1 MGHRASGDRRTL
13 KKCKKTQIANWKV
26 FPFELLC
33 SETGKMWNLKLTKK
47 GIFWEITRV
56 PNLLSCSPLPWD
68 DNTREC
74 WTRGENCNINLNCLG
89 FPSRINISLKR
100 YYWFVYL
107 FVYTLPYPLH
117 PVAGFSPMIFASIWD
132 VCHNVSPTHKAVWFN
147 TNTQSCVSTAIFKV
161 NKQDTGKPQAL
172 SLHQTPNTRHQTVK
186 NTKLF
191 Q

>member
-1 MGHRASGDRRTL
+1 M
-13 KKCKKTQIANWKV
+13 K
-26 FPFELLC
+26 
-33 SETGKMWNLKLTKK
+33 SEIDQKK
-47 GIFWEITRV
+47 GFFWKITRV

-117 PVAGFSPMIFASIWD
+117 PVAGFFSDDLCLNMRCLPQCLA
-132 VCHNVSPTHKAVWFN
+132 NTQRFN
-147 TNTQSCVSTAIFKV
+147 TQTQSCVSTAIFKV

-172 SLHQTPNTRHQTVK
+172 SPHQTQNC
-186 NTKLF
+186 
-191 Q
+191 

>member
-1 MGHRASGDRRTL
+1 M
-13 KKCKKTQIANWKV
+13 K
-26 FPFELLC
+26 
-33 SETGKMWNLKLTKK
+33 SEIDQKK
-47 GIFWEITRV
+47 GFFWKITRV

-89 FPSRINISLKR
+89 FPSWINISLKS

-117 PVAGFSPMIFASIWD
+117 PVAGFFSDDLCLNMRCLPQCLA
-132 VCHNVSPTHKAVWFN
+132 NTQRFN
-147 TNTQSCVSTAIFKV
+147 TQTQSCVSTAIFKV

-172 SLHQTPNTRHQTVK
+172 SPHQTQNC
-186 NTKLF
+186 
-191 Q
+191 

>member
-1 MGHRASGDRRTL
+1 MDHRASGDRRTL

-26 FPFELLC
+26 FAFELLC
-33 SETGKMWNLKLTKK
+33 SETGKMRNLKLTKK

-132 VCHNVSPTHKAVWFN
+132 VCHNVSPTHKDLTHKHKAVYPPQFLRW
-147 TNTQSCVSTAIFKV
+147 TNKILESLK
-161 NKQDTGKPQAL
+161 L
-172 SLHQTPNTRHQTVK
+172 SLPTKHKTVK